1 MLDVGVSVAFGE
13 DNSIFLSEEAPSDL
27 ISGLPLISPT
37 LISLEGLQ
45 ETE

>member
-1 MLDVGVSVAFGE
+1 MLDVDVSVALGE
-13 DNSIFLSEEAPSDL
+13 DNIFLSEEALSDL